1 MSQEKFKRPSFRN
14 AFKLYKEFREAAP
27 TSAKR
32 VHVRIP
38 KTVMHMGD
46 VEYIGY
52 RTTHGRKVVHYH
64 HDFAP
69 GSRPILGAGPGRNE
83 LVLIGGRYH
92 VTDRGIVDLDTHGRE
107 IDEPTHGQPID
118 SDD

>member
-1 MSQEKFKRPSFRN
+1 MSHEKFKQKDFRG
-14 AFKLYKEFREAAP
+14 AFRLYEKFREATP
-27 TSAKR
+27 KTAKR
-32 VHVRIP
+32 VNVRVP

-64 HDFAP
+64 HDFAV
-69 GSRPILGAGPGRNE
+69 GSRPVLAAGPGHNE

-92 VTDRGIVDLDTHGRE
+92 VTDRGIVDLDTRGRE
-107 IDEPTHGQPID
+107 IDDPTHGEPID
-118 SDD
+118 TDD